1 MMSGK
6 ISIPEW
12 QVMEILGTEH
22 ERVFQIEDHDEVRA
36 YLDRHGLHYHEVD
49 EHEDTAARIRRLFGG
64 A

>member
-1 MMSGK
+1 MSGK

-22 ERVFQIEDHDEVRA
+22 ERVFQIEDHDEVVA
-36 YLDRHGLHYHEVD
+36 YLDRHGLHYHVVD
-49 EHEDTAARIRRLFGG
+49 EQESAEQRLRRLFGG